1 MSIDDRIEYLR
12 RKGAVKR
19 ASSRWYKKWWGILL
33 ALILAG
39 ILVYAFSFLFLII
52 RLLSNPEEL
61 GQIMNSRAIN
71 KGIET
76 NLQEDYLSNKRLVEG
91 INNYFLGNSE
101 AEISIIVFSD
111 FTCPYCKESAKTIAS
126 LAIKYGSNLKI
137 IMRDYPIL
145 SDDSLSLALVARCA
159 GDQDKYWP
167 MYYKLFERQA
177 VYKDIGIG
185 AIVDEVG
192 IPDIDGFYNCID
204 SQKYLNNIIKD
215 ASDAQF
221 LKVGGTPAW
230 FVNGVKVGEGA
241 IPFSVW
247 SELLDEVLVDLKNSE
262 N

>member
-12 RKGAVKR
+12 RKGANKKT
-19 ASSRWYKKWWGILL
+19 SSRWYKKWWGILL

-39 ILVYAFSFLFLII
+39 ILVYALSFLFLII
-52 RLLSNPEEL
+52 RLLNNPEEL
-61 GQIMNSRAIN
+61 GQVMQSGTVN
-71 KGIET
+71 KNIEI
-76 NLQEDYLSNKRLVEG
+76 NLQEEYLSNKRLVEG
-91 INNYFLGNSE
+91 FNNYFLGNE
-101 AEISIIVFSD
+101 DAEISIVVFSD
-111 FTCPYCKESAKTIAS
+111 FTCPYCKEASNTIAS
-126 LAIKYGSNLKI
+126 LAIKYGSDIKI
-137 IMRDYPIL
+137 IIRDFPIL

-192 IPDIDGFYNCID
+192 ISDIDAFYDCVDN
-204 SQKYLNNIIKD
+204 QKYLNNIIKD

-230 FVNGVKVGEGA
+230 FINGAKVGEGA

-247 SELLDEVLVDLKNSE
+247 AELLDEVLDSKQNLKN
-262 N
+262 